1 MSATD
6 RWEAGA
12 ALPSRSRTVTLE
24 TLCSYAAAS
33 GDHNPIHTDPAFAA
47 TTPFERPIAH
57 GMLLLAYIM
66 EMLTTTFGAHWI
78 TSGSLKVRFRKP
90 AYVDS
95 AVTAWGTIK
104 KVDSKTGSLQ
114 ITVGCRGE
122 SGDDLVT
129 GTAAIKPQ
137 KESRSP

>member
-1 MSATD
+1 MNATK
-6 RWEAGA
+6 RWPVGA
-12 ALPSRSRTVTLE
+12 ELPTKSRTVTLE
-24 TLCSYAAAS
+24 TLRRYAAAS

-66 EMLTTTFGAHWI
+66 EMLTTTFGEAWI

-90 AYVDS
+90 AYVDG
-95 AVTAWGTIK
+95 AVATWGTVK
-104 KVDSKTGSLQ
+104 KADDETGRLQ
-114 ITVGCRGE
+114 ITVGCRDE

-129 GTAAIKPQ
+129 GSAEVTLGD
-137 KESRSP
+137 